1 MEQQQ
6 ETTETK
12 QYETSDFLTAAY
24 LVAKDQAIRD
34 AKRNGKR
41 VVFEFNDKEHCNDL
55 AKNLLMGNDTVSAT
69 VLFNAIKRLKK
80 IIYSG

>member
-6 ETTETK
+6 

-24 LVAKDQAIRD
+24 LVAKDQSIQD
-34 AKRNGKR
+34 TKRNGKR
-41 VVFEFNDKEHCNDL
+41 VVFEFRDKQNCDTL
-55 AKNLLMGNDTVSAT
+55 AKNLLMGNDDVSAT

-80 IIYSG
+80 IIYSD